1 MTAITT
7 SIEVNAPLA
16 TVVHEWPKRQRLWRQ
31 VPEAFAT
38 FQGLA
43 DERTRVK
50 LCVERQPGLS
60 TLALELVLG
69 EELDRFKHV
78 VEADV
83 SDRTG
88 LFGWL
93 SRTVWRR

>member
-1 MTAITT
+1 MTEVTA
-7 SIEVNAPLA
+7 SIDINAPLA
-16 TVVHEWPKRQRLWRQ
+16 TVVHQWPKRQRLSRQ
-31 VPEAFAT
+31 SPEAFAT

-50 LCVERQPGLS
+50 FCAEQQPDRS
-60 TLALELVLG
+60 AAALELVLG

-83 SDRTG
+83 PDRTG
-88 LFGWL
+88 LLGWL